1 MQMRILPPHL
11 FYGSI
16 ALIVVVNVLFAGFK
30 PVSSPW
36 NWGVGLLLAILGLSM
51 NLPSAGLFR
60 SLKTNLIPYNDPDV
74 LVTTGWFRFTRNP
87 MYLGFVV
94 ILLGVAVGLGSIY
107 GYVVPVAFA
116 VIIDRS
122 FIRIEEKAMSRV
134 FDQAYEDYRSK
145 VRRWI

>member
-1 MQMRILPPHL
+1 
-11 FYGSI
+11 
-16 ALIVVVNVLFAGFK
+16 VVNVLFAGF

-107 GYVVPVAFA
+107 GYLVPVAFA

-122 FIRIEEKAMSRV
+122 FIRIEEKAMSRI
-134 FDQAYEDYRSK
+134 FGQAYEDYRSK